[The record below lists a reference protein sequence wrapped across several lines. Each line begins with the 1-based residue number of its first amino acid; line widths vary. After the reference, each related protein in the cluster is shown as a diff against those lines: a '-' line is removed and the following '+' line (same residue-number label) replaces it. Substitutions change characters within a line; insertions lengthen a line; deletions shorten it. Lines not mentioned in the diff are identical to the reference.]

1 VKEEKYITRF
11 QDELGLSKEEA
22 VRAVGF
28 LRGLIECIISN
39 EIKAYEARK

>member
-1 VKEEKYITRF
+1 VKEQKYVARF
-11 QDELGLSKEEA
+11 QEELGLSEEEA

-39 EIKAYEARK
+39 EMTAYEKRK